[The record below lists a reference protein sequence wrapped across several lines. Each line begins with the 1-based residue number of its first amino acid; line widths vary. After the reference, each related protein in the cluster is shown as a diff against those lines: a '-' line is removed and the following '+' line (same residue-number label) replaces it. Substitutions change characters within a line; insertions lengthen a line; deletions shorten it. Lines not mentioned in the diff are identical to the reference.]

1 MYSSPLSLRD
11 ISPQGGERLEVV
23 VCHSSPLSLRDISP
37 QGGERLEMCICIKKE
52 TIIYL
57 CKMFIVILDLEY
69 NVKLNIIHKFI
80 IYFFIIIFLRVLRL
94 RSNVWVILYIISI
107 LP

>member
-11 ISPQGGERLEVV
+11 IY
-23 VCHSSPLSLRDISP
+23 P

-52 TIIYL
+52 KIIYL
-57 CKMFIVILDLEY
+57 CKMFIVILNLEY

-80 IYFFIIIFLRVLRL
+80 IYFFYHYFFKSFKIKKQCLGYIVYYF
-94 RSNVWVILYIISI
+94 NIISKMNCLCKI
-107 LP
+107 IGVTLSIKNVYS